1 MIYVLAIAGLI
12 LGGAIGALAF
22 SRKAKVA
29 LAVAQQ
35 RLVDFTQQLDAE
47 KAQTQTLRDSLAQS
61 ERNLAAAHAEVAAA
75 ERNLTEQRQLIVDA
89 QEQLRIAFSSASAE
103 ALARNNETFLQLARE
118 RFATISA
125 EATGSLDQ
133 RKEQIDALL
142 KPMRELMN
150 QYQVRVGEIE
160 KSRVESYSM
169 LREQLGSLAETQRTL
184 NAQTSQLVTALSRP
198 TVRGQWGEISLRRL
212 VELAGLSNRCDFFE
226 QESVETEQGRL
237 KPDLVVKLPGQRD
250 IVVDCKTCFDA
261 FLDAAAATD
270 DDTRRVHLQRHAQ
283 QVRSR
288 ARDLSGKSYWSQFP
302 RSPEYVIMF
311 LPGEAFLYAA
321 VENDPSLVEDC
332 IRNKVLIATPTTL
345 IALLKTIEFGWRQE
359 EISENAEQIK
369 SLGME
374 LYERIGIVLGHISRL
389 GTSLTTAVTTYNTM
403 LGSLETRVIST
414 TRKMGELGAR
424 TDKELPLIEPI
435 EKIPREVQM
444 LIEESSVGVPPTI

>member
-1 MIYVLAIAGLI
+1 MIYVFAIAGLF
-12 LGGAIGALAF
+12 LGTSIGAMAF

-29 LAVAQQ
+29 IAVAQQ
-35 RLVDFTQQLDAE
+35 RIADFTQQLDAE

-61 ERNLAAAHAEVAAA
+61 ERNLASAHAEVFAA
-75 ERNLTEQRQLIVDA
+75 ERNLTEQRRLITDA

-321 VENDPSLVEDC
+321 VENDASLVEDC

-369 SLGME
+369 SLGIE
-374 LYERIGIVLGHISRL
+374 LYERIGIVLSHISRL
-389 GTSLTTAVTTYNTM
+389 GISLTTAVTTYNTM

-414 TRKMGELGAR
+414 TRKMSELGAR
-424 TDKELPLIEPI
+424 TDKELPQMEPI
-435 EKIPREVQM
+435 ERLPREVQM
-444 LIEESSVGVPPTI
+444 LIGESTEARRET

>member
-1 MIYVLAIAGLI
+1 MIYILAIAGLI
-12 LGGAIGALAF
+12 LGTAIGALAF

-35 RLVDFTQQLDAE
+35 RIVDFTQQLDAE
-47 KAQTQTLRDSLAQS
+47 KAQTVALRDSLAQS

-75 ERNLTEQRQLIVDA
+75 ERNLTEQRQLIADA

-150 QYQVRVGEIE
+150 LYQVRVGEIE

-226 QESVETEQGRL
+226 QESVDTEQGRL

-321 VENDPSLVEDC
+321 VENDSSLVEDC
-332 IRNKVLIATPTTL
+332 IRNNVLIATPTTL

-369 SLGME
+369 SLGIE
-374 LYERIGIVLGHISRL
+374 LYERIGSVLAHISRL
-389 GTSLTTAVTTYNTM
+389 GASLGTAVSTYNTM

-424 TDKELPLIEPI
+424 TDKELPLMEPI
-435 EKIPREVQM
+435 EKTPREVSM